1 MRTGCRVAAYTILE
15 MTIAMLL
22 AAITIGITYT
32 AFSMIGQSYK
42 RFDKDNKEHA
52 SFVLVDKLL
61 QKDIQGAVLV
71 SSTLEGIDIRDSNGS
86 ISYKFTVDYI
96 LRDQYEI
103 SRDTFHIPN
112 RDMRVLFENEEIRTE
127 GLPVDH
133 IAFFVTLNSR
143 EFPLVYHKYYSST
156 ELIQLQQLKSQ
167 EPYASN

>member
-1 MRTGCRVAAYTILE
+1 MRAGFRVAAYTILE

-71 SSTLEGIDIRDSNGS
+71 SSTLEGIDIKDGKGNIRY
-86 ISYKFTVDYI
+86 IFTADYI
-96 LRDQYEI
+96 LRDQYEV
-103 SRDTFHIPN
+103 SRDTFYIPN
-112 RDMRVLFENEEIRTE
+112 RDLRILFENEEVTTE
-127 GLPVDH
+127 GRPVDH
-133 IAFFVTLNSR
+133 IAFFAALNSL

-156 ELIQLQQLKSQ
+156 ELIQLQQLIKSQ
-167 EPYASN
+167 